1 MLTQN
6 CESAG
11 NSEVILP
18 VPAFAVI
25 RDGYAG
31 NRLVV
36 QKFVIP
42 PVSKLQG
49 SRSLALKLNTPEQ
62 MPSRKYEKTS
72 VGDCGRLDN
81 IPQRCSSLDPGMLH
95 WQKGFCRCD

>member
-1 MLTQN
+1 MPGRLELLKRGFPVLTQN

-36 QKFVIP
+36 KFVIP
-42 PVSKLQG
+42 PSANFREV
-49 SRSLALKLNTPEQ
+49 
-62 MPSRKYEKTS
+62 
-72 VGDCGRLDN
+72 
-81 IPQRCSSLDPGMLH
+81 IH
-95 WQKGFCRCD
+95 